1 MSKIEKGVSILMVS
15 MDSAL
20 FVCFKCE
27 ICEALK
33 RGEVLAR
40 YSDISDALK
49 SLFGMF

>member
-1 MSKIEKGVSILMVS
+1 MSEIERGVSILMVS

-33 RGEVLAR
+33 RGEVLGK
-40 YSDISDALK
+40 YSDISDTLK
-49 SLFGMF
+49 RHFR